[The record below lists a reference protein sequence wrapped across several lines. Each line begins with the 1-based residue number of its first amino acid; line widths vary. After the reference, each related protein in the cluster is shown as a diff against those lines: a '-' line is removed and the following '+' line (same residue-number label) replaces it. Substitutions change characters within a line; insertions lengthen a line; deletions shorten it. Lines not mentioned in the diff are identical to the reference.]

1 MPRHPTTENPV
12 RFLRE
17 ALGKT
22 QSAFANEI
30 GISAKYLQ
38 KIELGE
44 RPLTDDLADFFMA
57 AFGVTQDSVRER
69 TGRPLHLLENEDHLD
84 LVANIATWQSMGDL
98 LETFIQQDIEAYF
111 LPKLQLLFAAAK
123 PNQLVGARRTKK
135 IMQLGLRLDRWIN
148 DMIEVFDLNA
158 AVAKELQKRKQEG
171 REVIWEPSLVIAS
184 GNHPG
189 VPLPGV
195 SKIIVTLNTRVKRPG
210 GNPPLNAT
218 TSSGRSRSK
227 KTSP

>member
-1 MPRHPTTENPV
+1 MPRPPTIENPV
-12 RFLRE
+12 RILRD

-44 RPLTDDLADFFMA
+44 RRLTDDLADFFMA
-57 AFGVTQDSVRER
+57 AFGVTQDSVKEK

-84 LVANIATWQSMGDL
+84 LVTNIARWQSMSDL
-98 LETFIQQDIEAYF
+98 LETFIQKDIKAYF
-111 LPKLQLLFAAAK
+111 LPKLQLLFTAAGQQKRTAAHQSK
-123 PNQLVGARRTKK
+123 RILQLA
-135 IMQLGLRLDRWIN
+135 LRLDRWIN
-148 DMIEVFDLNA
+148 DVIKVYDLNA
-158 AVAKELQKRKQEG
+158 AVAKELKERKQDG

-195 SKIIVTLNTRVKRPG
+195 SKIIVTVNSKVKRPG
-210 GNPPLNAT
+210 GNPP
-218 TSSGRSRSK
+218 
-227 KTSP
+227 